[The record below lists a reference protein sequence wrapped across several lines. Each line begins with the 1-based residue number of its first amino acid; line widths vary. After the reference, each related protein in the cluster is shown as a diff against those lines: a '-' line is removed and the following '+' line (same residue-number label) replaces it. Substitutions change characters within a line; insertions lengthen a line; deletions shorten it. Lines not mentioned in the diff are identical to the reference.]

1 MSKGSNGLSEF
12 DSHHYHLKLI
22 DMSRFSNTGGRGF
35 HLTFDNNWTISVQ
48 FSGGHYCDNKEEHW
62 NFAQNQIA
70 KGDSVRSSNA
80 EIAVWRKNG
89 GLILLEHDNVR
100 GWCTANEVAQVI
112 HKVSTAKSTL
122 TSKQMT
128 KRLSKIWK

>member
-1 MSKGSNGLSEF
+1 
-12 DSHHYHLKLI
+12 
-22 DMSRFSNTGGRGF
+22 MSRFSNTGGKGF

-48 FSGGHYCDNKEEHW
+48 FSGGHYCDNYTEKW
-62 NFAQNQIA
+62 NFAQKQVA

-80 EIAVWRKNG
+80 EIAVWSNRVSDSN
-89 GLILLEHDNVR
+89 LIWLENDTVR
-100 GWCTANEVAQVI
+100 GYTTAEEVAKVL

-128 KRLSKIWK
+128 KRLSKKWK